1 MFCKKVFL
9 KKSQISQENPCIGVS
24 CLIKLQ
30 AWPTTLSKK
39 RLWHRYFSVNFANL
53 FANTFFIEHPQWLL
67 LHEQKHAEMLDWKEF
82 ALVNKKPKILFWFI
96 DKHYGT
102 VLKTGFL
109 RLLWSLDL
117 EIVSAETKP
126 VQEKALFSVQTTWS
140 SHSHW
145 KKSKTTLQNSSVE
158 VFQRFYR
165 NLSNFY

>member
-1 MFCKKVFL
+1 M
-9 KKSQISQENPCIGVS
+9 
-24 CLIKLQ
+24 Q

-53 FANTFFIEHPQWLL
+53 FANTFFIEHLQWLL
-67 LHEQKHAEMLDWKEF
+67 LQEQKHEEMLDWKEF

-140 SHSHW
+140 SHNHW